1 MSPLLF
7 LYSIGIRVYGL
18 LVFLASLFDKKASDW
33 IQGRKGQ
40 FSHIKEQKQSWG
52 HAPIIIVHAASYGE
66 HEMSKPIINQLKR
79 QISNLKIV
87 VSFYSPSGYNNVTFD
102 DPNFYK
108 IYLPLDTQSNQ
119 NTLIE
124 ILQPK
129 AVIFI
134 KYEFWFNL
142 LRSLKTKNIPFYYT
156 SLHIN
161 ANSYLFKKITSP
173 FLDLIR
179 NARLIFAHNED
190 SKSILLTNNFNNV
203 KVIGDTRVDKAIENK
218 NSESPDLRIP
228 KSNKKTILIGSLTE
242 EDIDMVVDY
251 INQQEEYNYVIAPHD
266 IDDVSILNI
275 TSKLERN
282 YELFT
287 SNKESKILIINTL
300 GDLKLLYRYA
310 DIVYVGGGFSKGPH
324 NVIEPLVY
332 GVKVFC
338 GPNIKKFPMAITLV
352 KSGLLHI
359 LDSQSQFD
367 KSISKLKN
375 NDTEDHKKRCDIFI
389 NKNRS
394 RIELLVKDLQ
404 EVLNE
409 N

>member
-1 MSPLLF
+1 MSLLLF
-7 LYSIGIRVYGL
+7 LYSIGIRAYGL

-40 FSHIKEQKQSWG
+40 FSHIKEQKISWG

-66 HEMSKPIINQLKR
+66 YEMSKPIISQLKR

-102 DPNFYK
+102 DPDFYK
-108 IYLPLDTQSNQ
+108 IYLPLDTHLNQ

-142 LRSLKTKNIPFYYT
+142 LRSLKTKKIPFYYT

-161 ANSYLFKKITSP
+161 ADSYLFKKIASP

-190 SKSILLTNNFNNV
+190 SKSILLTNKFNNV
-203 KVIGDTRVDKAIENK
+203 KVIGDTRIDKAIENK
-218 NSESPDLRIP
+218 NSESPELKILNS
-228 KSNKKTILIGSLTE
+228 SNKTILIGSLTE

-251 INQQEEYNYVIAPHD
+251 INQHKEYNYVIAPHD
-266 IDDVSILNI
+266 IDDESLLNI
-275 TSKLERN
+275 TGKLKRN

-287 SNKESKILIINTL
+287 TNKESNILIINTL
-300 GDLKLLYRYA
+300 GDLKFLYRYA
-310 DIVYVGGGFSKGPH
+310 DIAYVGGGFSKGPH

-338 GPNIKKFPMAITLV
+338 GPNIKKFPMAITLA
-352 KSGLLHI
+352 KLGLLQI
-359 LDSQSQFD
+359 IDSQSQFD
-367 KSISKLKN
+367 KSISKLEN
-375 NDTEDHKKRCDIFI
+375 IDTDDHKKRCDIFI